1 MNRYRVWLC
10 IVSLCLLLLLTL
22 NGCADV
28 TGFFSEYAPKQNAE
42 RAEAPMLEK
51 ASEQQPTEPPDAER
65 VSQSE
70 PADPTVYRSVIE
82 CAIAEMQEVGYGE
95 GAGMLYDLDGDN
107 TDELILLYF
116 AKMDEGYGL
125 FPYAVCSVYK
135 NEGQAVALL
144 EKYPLFPLA
153 GGPSGFVGIVEVDG
167 ATFFAIHFESGESD
181 MDYYYGDGAWRLYSY
196 DGTVLHEEHSVD
208 YVCAM
213 YFGEGG
219 SEVVYDQSSAVF
231 DGISIG
237 YAGLESWE
245 SRVVQIKTMKTF
257 AYDEEEALSLSAL
270 LESLST
276 AD

>member
-1 MNRYRVWLC
+1 
-10 IVSLCLLLLLTL
+10 
-22 NGCADV
+22 
-28 TGFFSEYAPKQNAE
+28 
-42 RAEAPMLEK
+42 MLET
-51 ASEQQPTEPPDAER
+51 ASEQQPTEPPETER
-65 VSQSE
+65 ASQSE
-70 PADPTVYRSVIE
+70 PADPTVYCPVIE
-82 CAIAEMQEVGYGE
+82 HAIAEMQEVGYGD
-95 GAGMLYDLDGDN
+95 GKGMLYDLDGDD

-116 AKMDEGYGL
+116 AEMDEGHGL
-125 FPYAVCSVYK
+125 FQYAVCSVYK
-135 NEGQAVALL
+135 NEGKAVALL

-167 ATFFAIHFESGESD
+167 ETFFAIHSESGESD
-181 MDYYYGDGAWRLYSY
+181 MECYYGNGVWRLYSF
-196 DGTVLHEEHSVD
+196 DGTVLQEEHSVD

-213 YFGEGG
+213 RFGEGG

-231 DGISIG
+231 DGIPIG
-237 YAGLESWE
+237 YAALESWE